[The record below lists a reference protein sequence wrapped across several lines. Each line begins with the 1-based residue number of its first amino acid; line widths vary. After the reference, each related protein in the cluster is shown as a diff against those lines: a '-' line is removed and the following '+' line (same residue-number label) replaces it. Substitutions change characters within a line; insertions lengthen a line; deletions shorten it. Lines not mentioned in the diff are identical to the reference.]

1 MFLERIQ
8 DLSIYYW
15 LEELM
20 QPYPTVNVN
29 DGYPEGELQLPSVSI
44 ESQNIRPGKREM
56 GSRISWR
63 KRFWVIDVMAVNKAQ
78 RDELTSIIINDIE
91 QGIPIYDYNEGFP
104 PDVSPT
110 QLGLLMPLDYEVTTI
125 RIFPELMEKM
135 YWRNSVRFF
144 TEYNAI

>member
-29 DGYPEGELQLPSVSI
+29 DGYPEGELQLPSVAI

-56 GSRISWR
+56 GNRASWR
-63 KRFWVIDVMAVNKAQ
+63 KRFWVIEVMAVNKAQ